1 MAAVAEALDTMVV
14 WVAVMAVAVAAA
26 SVVEV
31 AADMAV
37 E

>member
-1 MAAVAEALDTMVV
+1 MAAVAEAVDTAVV
-14 WVAVMAVAVAAA
+14 WVAVMAVAAA